1 MGDAVS
7 IYLLV
12 VAVGL
17 GLFAVAIG
25 GLVWL
30 VRTGQLE
37 DLDTPPLRML
47 HDDCPA
53 TPKESQHG

>member
-7 IYLLV
+7 IYLMV

-17 GLFAVAIG
+17 VLFVVAIA

-30 VRTGQLE
+30 VRSGQLE
-37 DLDTPPLRML
+37 DLDTPALRML

-53 TPKESQHG
+53 PPEETQDG